1 MLGRYNTGMEKT
13 PNTSPAIAVSACLL
27 GRPCRYD
34 GSSKPSDAVMQLG
47 RCYKLV
53 PICPEVTGGLP
64 VPHSPCEIVAGS
76 RPVRVMDANGDDVTQ
91 AFHLGASR
99 CLEQFEMPIAG
110 WPCSNRKAL
119 RAEAGR
125 CTTEASRA
133 RLCRGGALPRSCSA
147 TRASRCSMNRRSIG
161 WMWRSVLRDF
171 KAAGPPGPAQPQ
183 SS

>member
-1 MLGRYNTGMEKT
+1 MLGCYNTGMEKT

-64 VPHSPCEIVAGS
+64 VPHPPCEIVAGS

-99 CLEQFEMPIAG
+99 CLEQ
-110 WPCSNRKAL
+110 L
-119 RAEAGR
+119 RDAD
-125 CTTEASRA
+125 
-133 RLCRGGALPRSCSA
+133 CRVAVLKSKSPSCGSGTVYDGSFTGALVP
-147 TRASRCSMNRRSIG
+147 G
-161 WMWRSVLRDF
+161 WGVAAQLFRDAGITVLDESQVHRLDVSL
-171 KAAGPPGPAQPQ
+171 GPAR
-183 SS
+183 S